1 MKLEKPSG
9 VSGCIGGALRL
20 VLGVTLGGGIGIIAG
35 AMWAVSTGFA
45 DPGGGAQGLG
55 LLIGGLGG
63 GVLGAVL
70 GGVLGTVLGAFAGS
84 RNVAAAEPEEPPPVM
99 PIEGE

>member
-9 VSGCIGGALRL
+9 VSGCIGGTLRL
-20 VLGVTLGGGIGIIAG
+20 VLGVALGGGIGIIVG

-70 GGVLGTVLGAFAGS
+70 GSVLGIVLGAFAGS
-84 RNVAAAEPEEPPPVM
+84 RNVAAAEPEEPPSVM

>member
-9 VSGCIGGALRL
+9 VSGCIGGTLRL
-20 VLGVTLGGGIGIIAG
+20 VLGVALGGGIGIIVG

-45 DPGGGAQGLG
+45 DPWWCSGDLG

-70 GGVLGTVLGAFAGS
+70 GGVLGTLL
-84 RNVAAAEPEEPPPVM
+84 
-99 PIEGE
+99 